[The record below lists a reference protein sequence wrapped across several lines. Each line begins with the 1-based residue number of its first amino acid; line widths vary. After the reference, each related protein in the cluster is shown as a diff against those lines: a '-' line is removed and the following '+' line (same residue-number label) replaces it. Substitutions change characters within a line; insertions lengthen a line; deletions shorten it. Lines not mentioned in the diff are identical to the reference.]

1 MQNKFKKHQKN
12 CLIVA
17 LASMIA
23 FSTMAASVMTGC
35 GEVDS
40 DTNETK
46 VVTETK
52 IVEGTR
58 VVEETVY
65 VDADGNNIDL
75 SKTDSVNKSNA
86 NSGDASGSSDK
97 NSSAQNST
105 GGSANQGNSSNAQ
118 SSSGKTDSSS
128 KPGNASNAGTSSK
141 PASSSKPNSSSNQ
154 GSSNTNTSKNK
165 VCTVD
170 GNKYRVGD
178 VIVCTYRL
186 DVPTKLENYEACI
199 KYNSNCLKVTKA
211 EMLGSAKTG
220 SLINYKLDG
229 KVKFNGVN
237 IGSGYDYTNGGDF
250 LRVTYNVIGGGTVN
264 PKMEWVASCEYY
276 KSQHNYI
283 NSNGTPSK
291 DFKVTKT
298 YAKQEAL

>member
-65 VDADGNNIDL
+65 VDENGKIIE
-75 SKTDSVNKSNA
+75 SSE
-86 NSGDASGSSDK
+86 SGDSNKTNVNSKSSSGGSDK
-97 NSSAQNST
+97 NSSSQNST
-105 GGSANQGNSSNAQ
+105 GGSANQGNSSNTQ

-220 SLINYKLDG
+220 SLINYKIDG